1 MTLSLF
7 KVPWWW
13 QWWYLSGFCVNTPG
27 SRLGVEV
34 RAEGGEGG
42 AVCELA
48 PFLFESAGNGDG
60 GVGELDAGEEVA
72 DAGLDGRDAPEK
84 FACPP
89 ML

>member
-42 AVCELA
+42 AVCERAL
-48 PFLFESAGNGDG
+48 
-60 GVGELDAGEEVA
+60 VA
-72 DAGLDGRDAPEK
+72 
-84 FACPP
+84 
-89 ML
+89 